1 MESLLDVRRISKRFQ
16 GTQALSNV
24 DFTVISGEVHALMG
38 ENGAG
43 KSTLSKIIAGVV
55 SPDSGDIFWHRERI
69 DIKSPMHAQQLGIGM
84 VFQELDLFP
93 HLTIVENIAIGNTAA
108 REKFLVHP
116 RELAGWCEGFFQ
128 QVGLKVHPGTSLRDL
143 SIGQVQLVAIARAL
157 SMNARLLL
165 MDEPTSSLTDNGVE
179 SLFSLIA
186 QLKSQGVAIVYVSHK
201 IAEIHRIADRITVL
215 RDGMVIGTR
224 NARDVNAKELIAMMV
239 GRALQQR
246 QRPVRE
252 TNSQILLDVRGLS
265 TEFLSDINFQ
275 LHAGEVLG
283 LAGLVGAG
291 RSELG
296 AALFG
301 LRQIRGVFRLDAN
314 SFVPESPAEAI
325 EMGFCLV
332 PEDRRWEGIF
342 PQMSLMENATI
353 GVLNCFTK
361 YGLLDQLQERSAE
374 ASYRSSLSVIAAS
387 ADIPIALLSGGNQQ
401 KVLIARW
408 LMAEPKVLFLDEP
421 TRGIDVGAKEQ
432 IYALIDELAAQG
444 KGVILASSEL
454 PELFRCCDRIMVLHE
469 GKQAGMLN
477 TEDTSQT
484 EIMARATGVHHLDQE
499 LVRNE
504 TPTAK

>member
-1 MESLLDVRRISKRFQ
+1 
-16 GTQALSNV
+16 V
-24 DFTVISGEVHALMG
+24 DFTVTSGEVHALMG

-43 KSTLSKIIAGVV
+43 KSTLSKIIAGVIA
-55 SPDSGDIFWHRERI
+55 PDSGEIFWHGEKI
-69 DIKSPMHAQQLGIGM
+69 EIKGPIHAQQLGIGM

-93 HLTIVENIAIGNTAA
+93 NLTIAENLAIGNAAA
-108 REKFLVHP
+108 REKFLVQP
-116 RELAGWCEGFFQ
+116 RELATWSEGFLQ
-128 QVGLKVHPGTSLRDL
+128 KVGLKVHPGTSLRDL

-165 MDEPTSSLTDNGVE
+165 MDEPTSSLTDDGVE

-215 RDGMVIGTR
+215 RDGMLVGTR
-224 NARDVNAKELIAMMV
+224 SAREVNAKELIAMMV

-246 QRPVRE
+246 QRPARE
-252 TNSQILLDVRGLS
+252 TSSKILLDVQGLS
-265 TEFLSDINFQ
+265 TEFLSAIDFR

-301 LRQIRGVFRLDAN
+301 LRQATGVFRLEDS
-314 SFVPESPAEAI
+314 SFAPKSPAEAI
-325 EMGFCLV
+325 EAGFCLV

-342 PQMSLMENATI
+342 PQMSVMENATI
-353 GVLNCFTK
+353 GVLNSFTK
-361 YGLLDQLQERSAE
+361 YGVLDKSQERSAE
-374 ASYRSSLSVIAAS
+374 ATYRNSLSVAAAS
-387 ADIPIALLSGGNQQ
+387 ADISIALLSGGNQQ

-469 GKQAGMLN
+469 GKVAGILN

-484 EIMARATGVHHLDQE
+484 EIMARATGVHRLDPE
-499 LVRNE
+499 LVGNE